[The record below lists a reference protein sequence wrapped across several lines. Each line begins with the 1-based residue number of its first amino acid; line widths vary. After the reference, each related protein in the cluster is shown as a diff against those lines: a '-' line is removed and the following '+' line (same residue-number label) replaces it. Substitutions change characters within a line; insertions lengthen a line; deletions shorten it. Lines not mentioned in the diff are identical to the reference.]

1 MSAVTGVGRLPRR
14 ILPSFK
20 QAIKGK
26 FHSNFFHKFF
36 FYALILIL
44 TFIIYNLN
52 SLVFNVFMLL

>member
-26 FHSNFFHKFF
+26 FHSNFFHKFL
-36 FYALILIL
+36 YALILIL